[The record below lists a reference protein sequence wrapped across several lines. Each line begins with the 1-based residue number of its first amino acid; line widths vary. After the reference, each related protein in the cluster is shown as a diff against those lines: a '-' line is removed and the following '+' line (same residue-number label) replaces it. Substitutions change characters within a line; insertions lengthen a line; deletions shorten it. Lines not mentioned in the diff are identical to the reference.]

1 MNDGRKH
8 SHARPSAAIATLVA
22 IVGLELASAGTAS
35 AAPVASNDHDHE
47 VAAAQALADR
57 LSRQVD
63 ATDHRH
69 VTVQASLQR
78 AQKQAHALTGSIRQE
93 RRTTQALRAE
103 VAGLAGE
110 SYTYTP
116 SGGYDSPAQVTTGD
130 SATLLSNVV
139 VVSEDTDGLAQRM
152 AQSADTMQ
160 QLAAQRAQTLQ
171 QVHTLQA
178 SERRLAVREDKL
190 QARSDAAAG
199 RVQDLMGGPAVQ
211 YAMSKVGN
219 GYVYGAAGPSVFDCS
234 GLTMAAWA
242 QAGVA
247 LPHSSSAQYSSGR
260 HISESELQP
269 GDLVFYYSPISH
281 VGMYIGGGKIVNA
294 LNPGAGVVISGLH
307 DMPYVGAVRP
317 G

>member
-1 MNDGRKH
+1 VNDGRKYI
-8 SHARPSAAIATLVA
+8 HARPSAAIATLVA
-22 IVGLELASAGTAS
+22 VVGLELATAGTAS
-35 AAPVASNDHDHE
+35 AAPVPTDNHDHE

-63 ATDHRH
+63 ATAQRH
-69 VTVQASLQR
+69 DKVQASLDR
-78 AQKQAHALTGSIRQE
+78 TRKRAHALTGSIRQE
-93 RRTTQALRAE
+93 KRTTQALRAQ
-103 VAGLAGE
+103 VAGLAAEGYG
-110 SYTYTP
+110 S

-160 QLAAQRAQTLQ
+160 QLAAQRAQSRQQLSTLRAKEHQ
-171 QVHTLQA
+171 
-178 SERRLAVREDKL
+178 LAVREDKL

-211 YAMSKVGN
+211 YALSKVGN
-219 GYVYGAAGPSVFDCS
+219 GYVFGAAGPSVFDCS
-234 GLTMAAWA
+234 GLTMAAWS
-242 QAGVA
+242 QAGVS

>member
-1 MNDGRKH
+1 VNDGRKYNY
-8 SHARPSAAIATLVA
+8 ARPSAAIATLATV
-22 IVGLELASAGTAS
+22 VGLQLASAGAAS
-35 AAPVASNDHDHE
+35 AAPVSGSDHDSE
-47 VAAAQALADR
+47 VAAAQALADK
-57 LSRQVD
+57 LSHQVD
-63 ATDHRH
+63 VAAQRH
-69 VTVQASLQR
+69 DKVQASLDR
-78 AQKQAHALTGSIRQE
+78 ARKRTQALTGFIRQE
-93 RRTTQALRAE
+93 KRSTRSLKAQ
-103 VAGLAGE
+103 VAGMAGE
-110 SYTYTP
+110 SYDA
-116 SGGYDSPAQVTTGD
+116 SGGNASPQPVLTGD

-139 VVSEDTDGLAQRM
+139 VVTENTGGLAQSM
-152 AQSADTMQ
+152 AQSADTME
-160 QLAAQRAQTLQ
+160 QLAAQRAQTQQ
-171 QVHTLQA
+171 QVRTLRVREHA
-178 SERRLAVREDKL
+178 LAVKEDEL

-211 YAMSKVGN
+211 YALSKVGN
-219 GYVYGAAGPSVFDCS
+219 GYVFGASGPSVFDCS
-234 GLTMAAWA
+234 GLTMAAWS
-242 QAGVA
+242 QAGVS